1 MTCVRVAAWSTSS
14 SAFAGNRNYFIST
27 SITHTLLKG
36 VLPEKN
42 AGHIQACQQKEGTN
56 RIHLFVLKLPPVQ
69 LPLFPNLLLLL
80 QKFHSSPWLN
90 ITNCLFHFLEGC
102 HLIPSTHAYS
112 SLWHLGGTTLRH
124 LKGHTGRN
132 SSNLSKCCLSTAVN
146 KREESCPLQ

>member
-1 MTCVRVAAWSTSS
+1 MTCVRAAAWSTSS

-56 RIHLFVLKLPPVQ
+56 RIHLFVLQLPSIQ

-112 SLWHLGGTTLRH
+112 SLWHLGGTTPRH
-124 LKGHTGRN
+124 LKGETYWEEQQLFEQV
-132 SSNLSKCCLSTAVN
+132 LSVHCS
-146 KREESCPLQ
+146 